1 MGMWKEIVEQ
11 SHRLLADA
19 GVSPEPNAALTARIA
34 RLVVE
39 RNGARNEAA
48 AFRSTAAS
56 TAQLVGDAHRL
67 LDTAAVPDTSGRLVH
82 RIEQLVE
89 QRDAARRAVEQ
100 RSDPTVEEAHRLLDS
115 TDVETG
121 TLAGRI
127 EELMGRSDDAWAAI
141 RETGEALDGAGLRF
155 GSVRERVERLI
166 ESRRSVTL
174 QLLEVEKARRRVDDR
189 ERELDVRERESE
201 KRDAKWRR
209 ELDLRRDDLNRRE
222 SLLTA
227 REAVVKAQLGD
238 QGAAVRTAMQNGQSL
253 PDVDDPATWPFPPA
267 LKSWASKSPTPITFE
282 SAEDLVPISRVQAS
296 LWRAVATTLEQLR
309 AAAHAAADD
318 PR

>member
-48 AFRSTAAS
+48 ALGAVAAGRARLVDD
-56 TAQLVGDAHRL
+56 AQRL
-67 LDTAAVPDTSGRLVH
+67 LDTVAVPDTSGRLVH
-82 RIEQLVE
+82 RIERLVE
-89 QRDAARRAVEQ
+89 QRDAARRVAEQ
-100 RSDPTVEEAHRLLDS
+100 RADPSVGEAHRMLDS
-115 TDVETG
+115 TGVEAG

-127 EELMGRSDDAWAAI
+127 EELMGRSDEAMATI

-155 GSVRERVERLI
+155 GSLRERVERLI
-166 ESRRSVTL
+166 ESRQSVTL
-174 QLLEVEKARRRVDDR
+174 QLLEVEKARGRLNDR
-189 ERELDVRERESE
+189 ERELEAL
-201 KRDAKWRR
+201 DATRIR
-209 ELDLRRDDLNRRE
+209 ELDLRRDDLDRRE

-238 QGAAVRTAMQNGQSL
+238 QGTAVRTAMQNGQPL
-253 PDVDDPATWPFPPA
+253 PDVDDPAT
-267 LKSWASKSPTPITFE
+267 SKSPTPITFE